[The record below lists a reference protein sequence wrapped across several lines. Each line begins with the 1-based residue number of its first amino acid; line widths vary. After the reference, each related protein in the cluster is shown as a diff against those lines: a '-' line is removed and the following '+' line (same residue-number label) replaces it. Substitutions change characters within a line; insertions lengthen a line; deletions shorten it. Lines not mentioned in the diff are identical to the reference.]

1 MDAALST
8 SVKLNFQ
15 GSKKQNKT
23 KKCVYVYLALFFT
36 VYFFDNN
43 KKADNKQQRRIPLKL
58 H

>member
-36 VYFFDNN
+36 VYFF
-43 KKADNKQQRRIPLKL
+43 
-58 H
+58 